1 MAKRHVFFLN
11 AQVHYATENA
21 NKNNMIPN
29 PLKEIKQK
37 TSSTTISVSS
47 DLLRLCWIPY
57 LDYYK

>member
-1 MAKRHVFFLN
+1 MFFFLN

-21 NKNNMIPN
+21 NKNNMTPN

-37 TSSTTISVSS
+37 TSSTTISVSI
-47 DLLRLCWIPY
+47 DLSRLCWIPY